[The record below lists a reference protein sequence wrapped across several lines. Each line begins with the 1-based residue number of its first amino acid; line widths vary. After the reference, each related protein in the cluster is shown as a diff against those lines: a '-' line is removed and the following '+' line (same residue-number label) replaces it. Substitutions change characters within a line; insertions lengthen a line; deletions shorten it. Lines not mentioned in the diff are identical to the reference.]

1 MPKVGFVSLGCPK
14 NLVDSEVMMG
24 ILARGGYEITPRA
37 DEADVLVV
45 NTCSFIAPAQQESV
59 ESIIEMAEH
68 KKFGRAKRLIVAGCL
83 VERFRDQILEQIP
96 EVDAVV
102 GTGEVERI
110 LEACEGELRV
120 LPAESPTFLYHDL
133 TPRILAT
140 PRHTAYIKINE
151 GCDHPCT
158 FCIIPQLRGKFR
170 SRRFESVVREAENLA
185 DAGVRE
191 ISLIGQDTT
200 FYGEDLG
207 LRDGLPLLLERLA
220 EIEGLHWVRFL
231 YCYPNRI
238 TPRLLETIAAHPR
251 LAKYMDI
258 PLQHASKDVLK
269 RMQRGS
275 HGGAFLKMLDR
286 IRRIVPGVSLRTSFI
301 VGFPGETKQDFRML
315 CDFVREAEFDWMGVF
330 SYSDED
336 AATSYALGDK
346 VDAETIAERRDTLMQ
361 IQKKISRRKLKP
373 MIGKRVKA
381 LLEGPSK
388 DTDLIWEA
396 RLEGMAPEIDGKVY
410 ITEFAGVS
418 DAAELPPAGTLATV
432 EITEAQDYDLVA
444 RAIEFEQPRAVLP
457 SPAISMRSDLVSIGP
472 LGS

>member
-1 MPKVGFVSLGCPK
+1 
-14 NLVDSEVMMG
+14 
-24 ILARGGYEITPRA
+24 
-37 DEADVLVV
+37 VV

-275 HGGAFLKMLDR
+275 HGGAFLKMLER
-286 IRRIVPGVSLRTSFI
+286 IRRTVPDVSLRTSFI
-301 VGFPGETKQDFRML
+301 VGFPGETKQDFKTL
-315 CDFVREAEFDWMGVF
+315 CDFVHEAEFDWMGVF

-336 AATSYALGDK
+336 AARSYQLGDK

-418 DAAELPPAGTLATV
+418 DAAELPPPGSLATV
-432 EITEAQDYDLVA
+432 EITESQEYDLVG
-444 RAIEFEQPRAVLP
+444 RAIEFEQPLATQPL
-457 SPAISMRSDLVSIGP
+457 PAISIRSDLVSIGP

>member
-1 MPKVGFVSLGCPK
+1 
-14 NLVDSEVMMG
+14 
-24 ILARGGYEITPRA
+24 
-37 DEADVLVV
+37 
-45 NTCSFIAPAQQESV
+45 
-59 ESIIEMAEH
+59 
-68 KKFGRAKRLIVAGCL
+68 
-83 VERFRDQILEQIP
+83 
-96 EVDAVV
+96 VDAVV